1 MNERNRRYPMGAG
14 SGMTKL
20 QAEKVADL
28 VILASKMK
36 ADPVMVR
43 FKKLNEFALY
53 AGLEIRMDNEMFQLC
68 QGEKVL
74 VECASTEELN
84 EWFKKNYG
92 EDVLD

>member
-1 MNERNRRYPMGAG
+1 MSEKERKNFTGAG
-14 SGMTKL
+14 GGMTKF
-20 QAEKVADL
+20 QAEKLADL

-53 AGLEIRMDNEMFQLC
+53 TGLEIRMDNEMFQLC
-68 QGEKVL
+68 QGKKVL
-74 VECASTEELN
+74 FECVSTEELN
-84 EWFKKNYG
+84 EWFKENYS

>member
-1 MNERNRRYPMGAG
+1 MNERNRRNPMGAG

-28 VILASKMK
+28 VILASKMN
-36 ADPVMVR
+36 ADPVMAR

-53 AGLEIRMDNEMFQLC
+53 AGLEIRMDNEIFQLC

-74 VECASTEELN
+74 FECASTEELN
-84 EWFKKNYG
+84 EWFKKNYD